1 MARSKFINKLISY
14 SERIGRDVVEDVLR
28 EVASERDLLELLFNH
43 MLEGLIATDSV
54 GRVLYH
60 NPAASRIL
68 GLLRGELLGA
78 ELEDVLPAGP
88 LRSAYLEA
96 AVNRL
101 KVVNRYATIETS
113 LSPLHVQVSV
123 LPLEDV
129 ENRFSGT
136 LLLLL
141 DITDLREKE
150 EAQRKTE
157 RLETLANLSA
167 CMAHEIRNPL
177 NSLGIH
183 IQLLEREL
191 RKQGVS
197 LGGSDNLHV
206 LREEVA
212 RLNAVLEKFLSAVR
226 PTRARLIR
234 IRLWDVIQSALRLL
248 EPEIVEAG
256 VSVDVYSAYD
266 WPDIAADEEMLRRAA
281 INIVQNALQ
290 AMPEGGELSIR
301 MERTEDRV
309 VLHFEDTGQ
318 GMTPEERVKVF
329 EPYYTTKAKGTGL
342 GLFMVRNIIED
353 HRGEIEIRS
362 EPGVGTDVRLTFPV
376 VEGEGT
382 LIPERTTE
390 AEE

>member
-1 MARSKFINKLISY
+1 M
-14 SERIGRDVVEDVLR
+14 
-28 EVASERDLLELLFNH
+28 
-43 MLEGLIATDSV
+43 
-54 GRVLYH
+54 LYH
-60 NPAASRIL
+60 NPAASRLL
-68 GLLRGELLGA
+68 GLLHGELLGVR
-78 ELEDVLPAGP
+78 LEDVLPAGP
-88 LRSAYLEA
+88 LRSAFREA

-101 KVVNRYATIETS
+101 KVVNLYATIET
-113 LSPLHVQVSV
+113 PLAPLDVQASV

-191 RKQGVS
+191 HKQGVT
-197 LGGSDNLHV
+197 LGDSDNLPV

-234 IRLWDVIQSALRLL
+234 TRLWDVIQSALRLL
-248 EPEIVEAG
+248 EPEIVAAG

-266 WPDIAADEEMLRRAA
+266 WPDIAADEEMLRRAI

-290 AMPEGGELSIR
+290 AMPGGGELSIR
-301 MERTEDRV
+301 MDRGEERV
-309 VLHFEDTGQ
+309 ILHFEDNGQ
-318 GMTPEERVKVF
+318 GMTPEECTKVF
-329 EPYYTTKAKGTGL
+329 EPYFTTKAKGTGL
-342 GLFMVRNIIED
+342 GMFMVQSIIED

-362 EPGVGTDVRLTFPV
+362 EPGVGTDVRLSFPV
-376 VEGEGT
+376 VEEGM